1 MTTVTDAVRSE
12 ILEAAKT
19 GNVAAV
25 DRLAREN
32 GNGVFRV
39 ADAAG
44 NTPMHWACY
53 QGQTEVV
60 EAIIDKLGIRS
71 SADPI
76 FTPKSNDGYTPM
88 HYACY
93 NGQREVVEAIIDKL
107 GITSSADPIFTAKA
121 NDGGTPLE
129 GTKISTN
136 DVDAMIGG
144 SGELNTALLQTC
156 GDVSLFFP
164 TYP

>member
-44 NTPMHWACY
+44 RTPMHWACLS
-53 QGQTEVV
+53 GNR
-60 EAIIDKLGIRS
+60 K
-71 SADPI
+71 
-76 FTPKSNDGYTPM
+76 
-88 HYACY
+88 
-93 NGQREVVEAIIDKL
+93 VVEAIIDKL

-129 GTKISTN
+129 GTKISTS

>member
-1 MTTVTDAVRSE
+1 MTTVTDAVRRE

-71 SADPI
+71 S
-76 FTPKSNDGYTPM
+76 T
-88 HYACY
+88 
-93 NGQREVVEAIIDKL
+93 
-107 GITSSADPIFTAKA
+107 DPIFTATD
-121 NDGGTPLE
+121 NNGGTPLK
-129 GTKISTN
+129 GTKISTI

-144 SGELNTALLQTC
+144 SGELNMALLQTC